1 MPKDMTSVRHDRL
14 SRIMALLQSRL
25 IVSHDMLWATGEY
38 KSERTLQND
47 LSYLRGTYG
56 ADIHYNFSERMY
68 VLKHAGVFHI
78 NLKVTKEEVEALT
91 AGLKMA
97 AHFLPH
103 LEKSSDSLW
112 EKLGGYIPQ
121 EIVAWGSELG
131 NSTVMATPL
140 APVRR
145 EVFATLLEAKHKR
158 SAINIRYAAPN
169 REAKRWLLS
178 PYEFYFRGNAWY
190 MVSYNH
196 KYQNIGIHR
205 ISRITSASFASEPYV
220 PPEEV
225 GFTQDYISSAWHVMP
240 GLERHFIKV
249 HITDPLADTFREIRW
264 HPTQKIENS
273 PNGGIILTAEVPHLQ
288 EVARW
293 VLSGAPHIHVIAP
306 DELKGLVKEFAEGA
320 LETL

>member
-56 ADIHYNFSERMY
+56 ADIHYKFSERMY

-112 EKLGGYIPQ
+112 GKLGGYIPQ

-131 NSTVMATPL
+131 NSMAMATPL

-145 EVFATLLEAKHKR
+145 EVFAALLEAKHKR

-169 REAKRWLLS
+169 KEAKRWLLS
-178 PYEFYFRGNAWY
+178 PYGFYFRGNAWY

-196 KYQNIGIHR
+196 KYQNVGIHR
-205 ISRITSASFASEPYV
+205 VSRIKSVSLATEPYI
-220 PPEEV
+220 PPEKG
-225 GFTQDYISSAWHVMP
+225 GFTEDYISSAWHVIP
-240 GLERHFIKV
+240 GEELQPIKV
-249 HITDPLADTFREIRW
+249 HITEPLAETFQEIQW
-264 HPTQKIENS
+264 HPTQKIEES
-273 PNGGIILTAEVPHLQ
+273 PEGGIILTAEVPNLH

-293 VLSGAPHIHVIAP
+293 VLSGAPHIHVIEP
-306 DELKGLVKEFAEGA
+306 DELKGLVRGFAE
-320 LETL
+320 ETLRHL